1 MRILSTTS
9 SGITSDCIDEHR
21 VALEAEEAE
30 AEEAAGASTAAQATA
45 RAASDFC
52 FCSSSTNSF

>member
-30 AEEAAGASTAAQATA
+30 AEEAAGASTAA
-45 RAASDFC
+45 ASDFC

>member
-1 MRILSTTS
+1 MRIISTTS
-9 SGITSDCIDEHR
+9 SGITSDCIDERR

-30 AEEAAGASTAAQATA
+30 TDAAAGAAARATPG
-45 RAASDFC
+45 AASDFC